1 MLILAKIS
9 SVTWQQQTGL
19 CESLLVLV
27 NFPFSSKHNIAL
39 DPYFD
44 LIIETT
50 TTITI
55 AIAIAIRAIRKRL
68 TQYARAVGPC
78 QCWPSKL
85 NMLRRRQL
93 ANSGGRHI
101 GQRQTKCAMTMKI
114 ARAAILAILPIR
126 QQWQWLKAL
135 SMLNQKATL
144 SM

>member
-27 NFPFSSKHNIAL
+27 NFPFSSEHNIAL

-55 AIAIAIRAIRKRL
+55 EIAIAIRAIRKRL

-93 ANSGGRHI
+93 ANSAGI
-101 GQRQTKCAMTMKI
+101 QRQTECAMTMKI

-135 SMLNQKATL
+135 AMLNQKATR

>member
-27 NFPFSSKHNIAL
+27 NFPFSSEHNIAL

-50 TTITI
+50 TTTITI
-55 AIAIAIRAIRKRL
+55 TIAIAIRAIRKRL

-93 ANSGGRHI
+93 ANSAGILDKGR
-101 GQRQTKCAMTMKI
+101 RSA
-114 ARAAILAILPIR
+114 P
-126 QQWQWLKAL
+126 
-135 SMLNQKATL
+135 
-144 SM
+144 